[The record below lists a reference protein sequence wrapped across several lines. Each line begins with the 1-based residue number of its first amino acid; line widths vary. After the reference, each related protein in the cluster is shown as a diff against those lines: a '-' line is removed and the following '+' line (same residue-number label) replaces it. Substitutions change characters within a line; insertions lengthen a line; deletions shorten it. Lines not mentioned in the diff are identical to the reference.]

1 MSRVKAGALNQRIRI
16 EAETLTVDLV
26 TGADNRVWTVYADSV
41 PAEVVP
47 QSGREF
53 VQSGARQGEATE
65 RVTIR
70 YDAGVTDT
78 MRIVHLGRV
87 LAIVA
92 VLPDPTFADHL
103 TIMCR
108 SGVSRG
114 E

>member
-1 MSRVKAGALNQRIRI
+1 MRVKAGALRERIRI
-16 EAETLTVDLV
+16 EAETRTTNTT
-26 TGADNRVWTVYADSV
+26 TGADDRSWTVYADNV

-78 MRIVHLGRV
+78 MRIVHRGRV

-92 VLPDPTFADHL
+92 VLPDPSFADHL
-103 TIMCR
+103 TILCR

>member
-1 MSRVKAGALNQRIRI
+1 MRIKAGALSERILI
-16 EAETLTVDLV
+16 EAETLTVDPV
-26 TGADNRVWTVYADSV
+26 TGADIRSWATYADNV

-53 VQSGARQGEATE
+53 LQSGARQGEATE

-78 MRIVHLGRV
+78 MRIVHRGRV

-92 VLPDPTFADHL
+92 VLADPSFADHL
-103 TIMCR
+103 TIMAR
-108 SGVSRG
+108 RGVSRG